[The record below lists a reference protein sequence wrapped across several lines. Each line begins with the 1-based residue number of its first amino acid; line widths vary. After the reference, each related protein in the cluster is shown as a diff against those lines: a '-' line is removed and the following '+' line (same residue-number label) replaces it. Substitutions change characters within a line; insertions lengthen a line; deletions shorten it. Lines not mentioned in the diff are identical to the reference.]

1 MSIPSKL
8 VELGYDVYLTNR
20 RGTSASRTFDESLL
34 GGDPRDP
41 DDAANGAMEFWDWS
55 QDEVGKE
62 DLPAFIEAV
71 LATRNTDGLPCRKAQ
86 LVTFGTGGQEAL
98 IMMGE
103 FPTDSAA
110 YVDRVITQATCIVKN
125 TGLVGFPVPGE
136 DDRRMLHADNSH
148 IKEDSRALSHYSH
161 YYPTCSKS
169 SYYATMRYW
178 KEKLTYAQYH
188 EFYHLF
194 YNWRMTQAY
203 DWYCGEEWKDEI
215 RKALCTVSPNESFC
229 VPADIKFVAD
239 LYQALA
245 DNEVYSV
252 FGPNWETTDLNDI
265 CESLDNGDNNTGED
279 DPVCQYLRGLTV
291 GPEVSTKYAQHCVQ
305 QAFSGMFSQFNDEWS
320 TNAWKDD
327 TVTDKYDVTGI
338 TVPLLNQYINDDAV
352 CDVEAHR
359 KIQSM
364 VANEQSQFI
373 WFGDEDHSNYKAT
386 GNVDIFD

>member
-1 MSIPSKL
+1 MKTFQILAASAALAAYVQAAPGVWSDCATFEVDLYGLEADCLLDEAFAQNMVETDGYGYAAIPATNAEGYNLNMFRLLADSNGGAPSNIGTLGSVILVHGEDGSALSWFTQDDTLRSTPSKL
-8 VELGYDVYLTNR
+8 FDLGYDVYMTNR
-20 RGTSASRTFDESLL
+20 RGTSASRTFDETVL

-41 DDAANGAMEFWDWS
+41 DDAAAGAMEFWDWS

-62 DLPAFIEAV
+62 DLPAFIDAVIGQREA
-71 LATRNTDGLPCRKAQ
+71 DGLPCIKPQ

-98 IMMGE
+98 IMMSA
-103 FPTDSAA
+103 FPTDSAS

-178 KEKLTYAQYH
+178 KENLTYAQYH

-215 RKALCTVSPNESFC
+215 RKALCAVSPNEDFC
-229 VPADIKFVAD
+229 VPADFKFVAD
-239 LYQALA
+239 LY
-245 DNEVYSV
+245 
-252 FGPNWETTDLNDI
+252 
-265 CESLDNGDNNTGED
+265 
-279 DPVCQYLRGLTV
+279 
-291 GPEVSTKYAQHCVQ
+291 
-305 QAFSGMFSQFNDEWS
+305 
-320 TNAWKDD
+320 
-327 TVTDKYDVTGI
+327 
-338 TVPLLNQYINDDAV
+338 
-352 CDVEAHR
+352 
-359 KIQSM
+359 
-364 VANEQSQFI
+364 
-373 WFGDEDHSNYKAT
+373 
-386 GNVDIFD
+386 